1 MRRGPSGKQTGY
13 HYLTDN
19 SNKSINLAQAWQNF
33 IIFFSRVPTSS
44 WPQPCQTGSDIFETG
59 TNLRD

>member
-19 SNKSINLAQAWQNF
+19 STSLFFGGETLSDSK
-33 IIFFSRVPTSS
+33 IIIGFAERP
-44 WPQPCQTGSDIFETG
+44 
-59 TNLRD
+59 

>member
-19 SNKSINLAQAWQNF
+19 SIASTMVCPNF
-33 IIFFSRVPTSS
+33 KNGPKNGLHLILEHSEN
-44 WPQPCQTGSDIFETG
+44 GSCALLNIVAG
-59 TNLRD
+59 PR

>member
-19 SNKSINLAQAWQNF
+19 SNVLPNRVGFQGNL
-33 IIFFSRVPTSS
+33 
-44 WPQPCQTGSDIFETG
+44 
-59 TNLRD
+59 NLRFFTGNMLPLPFNTWSGGLSSSVGHI